1 MSFKTS
7 IKCESTLSLSLSL
20 LILIQ
25 ISIYGLWSLS
35 DHDVVRKRHFPHDF
49 LNNRRT
55 IGIFEPI
62 TKRFFM
68 RVKFLDFGLKVISDS
83 RRRTTDERSAS
94 RLQAAKC
101 CPNGQS
107 IAASEESRRKTLTF
121 PMPFGRENNNFII
134 TLLFFMTL

>member
-7 IKCESTLSLSLSL
+7 IKCESTLSL

-62 TKRFFM
+62 TKRFSW
-68 RVKFLDFGLKVISDS
+68 VKFLDFGLKVISDS